1 MLYGVITHSDIIK
14 ALEIGNAMSA
24 VKNTI
29 NGDMCSS
36 SIGEIEEVIK
46 SHQAVGHQSEM
57 NR

>member
-1 MLYGVITHSDIIK
+1 VITHSDIIK